1 MYIKSGGSHSQTVL
15 DEWLIAKAREVERK
29 ERSYT
34 EARPARFIKLK
45 PAGYP
50 LKDFSRSYPV
60 NVTDGKLFEIYAKEQ
75 WMGATVKKGDFLF
88 DQRLIPDFAFRV
100 VKVLPQGEVMI
111 TEDTQIYLEKVDKEK
126 KSDYGVRFSDII
138 GHERVKDKCRIIMH
152 YLKGPQ
158 KFGQWAPR
166 NVLFYGPP
174 GTGKTMTA
182 KALAT
187 ETSSNLFMVRATEL
201 IGEYVGDGSKRIHEL
216 YSAAV
221 NSSPAIIFI
230 DELDAIGL
238 DRSYQSV
245 RGDVS
250 EIVNALLTELDGI
263 NENSGVVTI
272 AATNNPMMLDRA
284 LRSRFEEELSFELP
298 GQKERLEILKLYAE
312 RLPLKLKANL
322 EKYARKTK
330 GFSGRD
336 LKDKLLKVAL
346 HRAILQGSKVVTKE
360 HLDYA
365 LKQLERKQEINER
378 LYT

>member
-1 MYIKSGGSHSQTVL
+1 MYVNGGSHIQTFL
-15 DEWLIAKAREVERK
+15 DEWLIAKTREAEQRVG
-29 ERSYT
+29 SYT
-34 EARPARFIKLK
+34 EARPARFLKLK

-50 LKDFSRSYPV
+50 LKDFSRNYPI
-60 NVTDGKLFEIYAKEQ
+60 NVSDEKLFEIYAKEQ
-75 WMGATVKKGDFLF
+75 WMGATIKNGDFLF

-100 VKVLPQGEVMI
+100 IKVLPAGDVMI
-111 TEDTQIYLEKVDKEK
+111 TENTRISLEKNNGEGKL
-126 KSDYGVRFSDII
+126 DYGVKFSDVI
-138 GHERVKDKCRIIMH
+138 GHVKIKDKCKIIMQ
-152 YLKGPQ
+152 YLQEPE
-158 KFGQWAPR
+158 KFGYWAPR

-182 KALAT
+182 KALAS
-187 ETSSNLFMVRATEL
+187 ETSANLFMIRATEL

-216 YSAAV
+216 YSAALS
-221 NSSPAIIFI
+221 SSPSIIFI
-230 DELDAIGL
+230 DELDAVGL

-250 EIVNALLTELDGI
+250 EIVNALLTELEGI
-263 NENSGVVTI
+263 NDNAGIVTI
-272 AATNNPMMLDRA
+272 AATNNPVMLDRA

-298 GQKERLEILKLYAE
+298 GEKERLEILKFYSA

-322 EKYARKTK
+322 RKYSQKTK

-336 LKDKLLKVAL
+336 LKDKLLKVSL
-346 HRAILQGSKVVTKE
+346 HRAMLDESKTVTNK

-365 LKQLERKQEINER
+365 LKQLENNQKVNEM